1 MASVHEQ
8 SDDTSSP
15 VDATCKCSGVAT
27 PSNIVTVELRVHGG
41 AGYTEAV
48 AAFGAAVRGWNEQAA
63 TVCRLAGDML
73 EHVEIDAVD
82 GAPVEDTTRGALTRR
97 IARTC
102 ERGLGINELSAVERF
117 AALLLVHRTIP
128 LALTALL
135 AEELTP

>member
-1 MASVHEQ
+1 MPSDHFTTFDEAAAS
-8 SDDTSSP
+8 T
-15 VDATCKCSGVAT
+15 DAACTCS
-27 PSNIVTVELRVHGG
+27 
-41 AGYTEAV
+41 
-48 AAFGAAVRGWNEQAA
+48 VRA
-63 TVCRLAGDML
+63 TVGTGECTP
-73 EHVEIDAVD
+73 DAVD
-82 GAPVEDTTRGALTRR
+82 GAPAEDTTRGALTRR